1 LEEEGE
7 KKTLA
12 STMLRVTAGVLLV
25 LDDGR
30 CGRLHTAPTVQ
41 LRRRKRRR
49 RGALRRRYWVGM
61 TWR

>member
-7 KKTLA
+7 KKTLT

-30 CGRLHTAPTVQ
+30 SGRLHTAPTVQ

-49 RGALRRRYWVGM
+49 NRS
-61 TWR
+61 